1 MTEPTQNPAASLR
14 SPRYA
19 CNYFGYMEV
28 LFPEETFTPRSIY
41 VQMVD
46 ISLTGCRLHTKSITP
61 DLYRLMLV
69 EQRHVRLSIDL
80 TDRRVLRLK
89 GRIVWLDYG
98 KELTALATT
107 FTGLSEADLAYLERL
122 LSELN
127 RAGQI
132 LSLEDTR
139 PGVRPASKTG

>member
-1 MTEPTQNPAASLR
+1 MTESPKNPAASVR
-14 SPRYA
+14 APRYA

-28 LFPEETFTPRSIY
+28 LFPEETFTPRSLY

-46 ISLTGCRLHTKSITP
+46 ISLTGCRLHTKAITA

-69 EQRHVRLSIDL
+69 EQRHARLSIDL

-89 GRIVWLDYG
+89 GRIVWLDHG
-98 KELTALATT
+98 KEMTALALT

-127 RAGQI
+127 RSGQI

-139 PGVRPASKTG
+139 PGVRPAVGMG